1 MFNNKVGIKG
11 RMSWVVRDEHGNV
24 KKYKRTF
31 LQKLFGSPEYMD
43 WYNNNLVTSEGDALV
58 ADLLQETPERGK
70 LDNAGAV
77 IGVGTGWTETVKG
90 TDALVTQV
98 GSDEA
103 MDATYPIT
111 EGDWAA
117 ANDGVV
123 IYKATFE
130 AGDVTAVD
138 LDEALLGNGTDT
150 MAYARIDP
158 AITVAAADTLAITWK
173 ITYLGA

>member
-43 WYNNNLVTSEGDALV
+43 WYNKNLVTSIGDALI
-58 ADLLQETPERGK
+58 ADLMQETPEKDK
-70 LDNAGAV
+70 LDSTNAQ
-77 IGVGTGWTETVKG
+77 IGVGTGWTESVKG

-98 GSDEA
+98 GSNEVV
-103 MDATYPIT
+103 DAGPET
-111 EGDWAA
+111 EGAWGA
-117 ANDGVV
+117 ANDGVIV
-123 IYKATFE
+123 YVSTFE
-130 AGDVTAVD
+130 AGDVTSAD
-138 LDEALLGNGTDT
+138 LDEALLSNGTDT